1 MSTEIAMGL
10 SWLRAQI
17 QSVPSLSTLAPGGV
31 QRDVGPVRTAQPFV
45 VLQHV
50 TGSDTTTHTGK
61 RVLTRCL
68 YLVKVVALDA
78 DIADSV
84 YDAIDAAL
92 FLDEVMSV
100 TGGYIHASSREN
112 PIAYADPSV
121 AGQTWTHSGGQY
133 RLTIE
138 KA

>member
-1 MSTEIAMGL
+1 MSTEVSMGL
-10 SWLRAQI
+10 AWLRAQI
-17 QSVPSLSTLAPGGV
+17 EGVPSLSTLAPGGIV
-31 QRDVGPVRTAQPFV
+31 RDVGPIRTAQPFV
-45 VLQHV
+45 VLQHLS
-50 TGSDTTTHTGK
+50 GADTTTHSGL

-78 DIADSV
+78 DTADSV
-84 YDAIDAAL
+84 YGTIDEAL
-92 FLDEVMSV
+92 FLDVVTPV
-100 TGGYIHASSREN
+100 TGGAIHASSRES
-112 PIAYADPSV
+112 PIAYADSSV